1 MRDRANVT
9 GVSRCLALIVAL
21 WVVPLVAGVPLAAAD
36 PSLVASG
43 QSAEATIDALEAQGY
58 NVQIN
63 WVSGFDTKP
72 LSQCWVT
79 NVNNPG
85 HEAPIDG
92 TFVTV
97 YADVVCPNGN
107 DGGSFGVGIGF
118 G

>member
-1 MRDRANVT
+1 MAT
-9 GVSRCLALIVAL
+9 L
-21 WVVPLVAGVPLAAAD
+21 WAASVAGGVPAAAAN
-36 PSLVASG
+36 PAPAANG
-43 QSAEATIDALEAQGY
+43 QSAAATIGALEAQGY

-63 WVSGFDTKP
+63 WISGFDTKP

-79 NVNNPG
+79 SLNNPG
-85 HEAPIDG
+85 DFEPTDG

-97 YADVVCPNGN
+97 YVDVVCPNGD

>member
-1 MRDRANVT
+1 MIGRSVT
-9 GVSRCLALIVAL
+9 GVFRCLAVIGAL
-21 WVVPLVAGVPLAAAD
+21 WAGSLAIGAPLAAAD
-36 PSLVASG
+36 PSFLASG
-43 QSAEATIDALEAQGY
+43 QSAEAAIDVLEAQGY

-72 LSQCWVT
+72 LSQCWIT

-85 HEAPIDG
+85 HEAPTDG

-97 YADVVCPNGN
+97 YVDVVCPNGD